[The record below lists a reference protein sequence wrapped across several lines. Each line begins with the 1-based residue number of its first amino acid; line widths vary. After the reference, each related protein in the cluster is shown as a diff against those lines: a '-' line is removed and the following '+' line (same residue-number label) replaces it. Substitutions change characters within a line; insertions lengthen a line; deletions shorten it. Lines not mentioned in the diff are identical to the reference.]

1 MENQQRQAIF
11 LVAVL
16 CAVTLGGCSRLLGN
30 LRKDVDESEWADA
43 PTVGGRWAER
53 GMLASEE
60 YSQYSSY
67 ADRAPAGLDAING
80 AQNRG
85 QGWVSE
91 AQREAN
97 RRDLYRGMDLD
108 PEDIP
113 AVTYSQVQNFAPPV
127 KRAYQ
132 NGQRATRADFTD
144 DAGAD
149 GSLWAGDGQSN
160 FFFSKN
166 KVRTVGDIITVTAED
181 GLIKDMGYEIR
192 RTLTPPE
199 REQELK
205 LAETRLREKS
215 SSDKLKTSSAAP
227 ADPKAK
233 GDAKKEEVTEERE
246 VTYAD
251 IDVAQS
257 LEVKSG
263 DTLMGEI
270 LERYPNGN
278 YKVRAVKK
286 VVYKNGPPRMVSLL
300 GIVKGSDITE
310 EDTVTSGKLYEYRL
324 EASR

>member
-1 MENQQRQAIF
+1 
-11 LVAVL
+11 
-16 CAVTLGGCSRLLGN
+16 LGG

-53 GMLASEE
+53 GMLANEE
-60 YSQYSSY
+60 YSKYSEY
-67 ADRAPAGLDAING
+67 ADRAPAGLNAVNG
-80 AQNRG
+80 MQNRS

-97 RRDLYRGMDLD
+97 RRDLYRGMDMD
-108 PEDIP
+108 SDDIP
-113 AVTYSQVQNFAPPV
+113 PVTYSQVQNFAPPV
-127 KRAYQ
+127 KRAYH

-166 KVRTVGDIITVTAED
+166 KVRSVGDIITVTAEE

-199 REQELK
+199 REQELR
-205 LAETRLREKS
+205 LAETRLKEKYAS
-215 SSDKLKTSSAAP
+215 GDKTKTSSAAP
-227 ADPKAK
+227 ADPKK
-233 GDAKKEEVTEERE
+233 GDAKKEESSE
-246 VTYAD
+246 VPEVSYAD

-257 LEVKSG
+257 LEVKTG
-263 DTLMGEI
+263 DTMMGEV

-278 YKVRAVKK
+278 YKIRAVKK
-286 VVYKNGPPRMVSLL
+286 IVYKNGPPRMVNLL
-300 GIVKGSDITE
+300 GVVKGSDISE
-310 EDTVTSGKLYEYRL
+310 EDTVPSGKLYEYRL